1 MPPDRNV
8 AAEVE
13 SLLAENMLVTVESR
27 DTDLVTAGLLDSLM
41 LVQLLT
47 HLEERFGFKVVM
59 EHLEI
64 DDLRSIHSIAHLV
77 ETQRHAAQ
85 FGNQKKILTA

>member
-1 MPPDRNV
+1 MPPDRNL

-47 HLEERFGFKVVM
+47 HLEEHFGFKVVM

-64 DDLRSIHSIAHLV
+64 DDLRSIHSIARLV

-85 FGNQKKILTA
+85 FGSEKKILSA